1 MNTFNYIHADVP
13 RQPPTAQ
20 QDASADLI
28 RTLRA
33 FQSAAVGMA
42 ITPEEVGVIADHIQ
56 ALAALVDRERE
67 AGYQLFDYLC
77 EMDLLL
83 RAERGTED
91 TDLKH

>member
-1 MNTFNYIHADVP
+1 MNTFNYIHADLP

-33 FQSAAVGMA
+33 FQSACSVVS
-42 ITPEEVGVIADHIQ
+42 ISPQEVGVIADHIE

-67 AGYQLFDYLC
+67 AGYQLFDHLR